1 MMTRYALS
9 ILSLCV
15 FVGCGPRFDL
25 ATPRDF
31 IALDQGEQANRG
43 YALRATTADG
53 VVIAVREIENTR
65 HGSQDFWVQAIR
77 NRLRR
82 AGGYALLEEEE
93 ITAASGERGHQ
104 MRFGR
109 DDNGH
114 PYAYWLTVFVTNDRI
129 TLIEAGGRRETFE
142 EQSSAVRDAIAAVR
156 FR

>member
-1 MMTRYALS
+1 MTRYIPS
-9 ILSLCV
+9 ILSFCV
-15 FVGCGPRFDL
+15 LVGCGSHFDL
-25 ATPRDF
+25 TTPRDF
-31 IALDQGEQANRG
+31 VVLDQDEQARRG

-65 HGSQDFWVQAIR
+65 HGTKEFWVDAIR

-82 AGGYALLEEEE
+82 AGGYALLEEQEV
-93 ITAASGERGHQ
+93 TASSGERGHQ

-114 PYAYWLTVFVTNDRI
+114 PYAYWLTVFVTDDRI

-142 EQSSAVRDAIAAVR
+142 EQSTAVQDAILTLR